1 LAEQIEIVNVGGQ
14 DGVASEITLQKLVEA
29 MDRMSGQT
37 NSPSA
42 KAAKEYAAAQKD
54 ATGKTKAAGES
65 TKKLGEKA
73 DQTRKYF
80 TKLDSAILGA
90 AGGVFGTLKS
100 SVMGLG
106 EAFLGTSTDI
116 SSFAQSIPIFGSI
129 FAPFTAYLDNTV
141 QSFRDMSSVGGAFG
155 NDLEAVR
162 MTAYSLHLSL
172 GEFQNL
178 VMNNSESLAQLGG
191 SVTQGIQRF
200 TNMNKIIKGT
210 GDFASLKNMG
220 FTIDEINEGMTDY
233 IAQQAAMGTLQG
245 RSTKSLAAGSAN
257 YLKQIDLLAKVTGKS
272 RQEAEKQLR
281 AQAQDAGLRTLLNQF
296 KEGSKEFNNLQMSI
310 ALLDEIGGDAG
321 TAMKDLLDGMAST
334 PEAGKFI
341 AMLGDSGPQI
351 QEALKQVGEGADPK
365 VLQEAF
371 RNAGGA
377 LEGFAN
383 MGAAER
389 KQYIDTLRQ
398 SDPAMASFLDASA
411 KMMDIGNRDL
421 DAAKAEQDKRNAIT
435 DSLVTF
441 DDKLK
446 EARAEIGKQLI
457 ESGLFD
463 KLATLTSDLVTGFGK
478 LVTDEGFKT
487 GISSF
492 MTLMS
497 EGFTAIGEF
506 FTNWKKYDFK
516 TALLGDEEKGVDGL
530 FGDLKGA
537 LNKAWE
543 TIQPV
548 IMEAFGGLGTAIWD
562 GIKSIFPDWEAIGAG
577 LLVSIGTLFLAPFVG
592 IFGAIALGIAAV
604 IGWDAIKEKADEIWT
619 SITGSFASIKDW
631 WTNLDF
637 SKMLSDTWTSV
648 KSWFSFG
655 DSSFSI
661 TQLATDAWAT
671 VKGFFSFGDSSFS
684 ITQLATDAWATV
696 KGFFSFGGG
705 GEEGGTSFSISQLMT
720 DAWASVTSFFSLENF
735 SIPSISDMFT
745 GIINK
750 VKSFFSFDFKMPNFK
765 QYLPKWL
772 GGEGKSL
779 FGGSDD
785 EISSAAE
792 PPAVPDT
799 SAAVEAGDSVVSAQN
814 AIATFANLDGLKN
827 NLDILKNGLDI
838 QQVRSYTN
846 AMSQLVEV
854 LEQLNE
860 ELAKDN
866 KFGPGT
872 GENAGSVLAKMD
884 TIGTGGGV
892 GGEQVNSLLQE
903 ILTVLADMREYD
915 RIVASNTRDFPS
927 SNIAVSGLT
936 LPG

>member
-1 LAEQIEIVNVGGQ
+1 MAEQIEIVNVGGQ

-671 VKGFFSFGDSSFS
+671 VKGFFSFG
-684 ITQLATDAWATV
+684 
-696 KGFFSFGGG
+696 GG

-745 GIINK
+745 GIIDA
-750 VKSFFSFDFKMPNFK
+750 VKGFFSFDFEMPNFK
-765 QYLPKWL
+765 QFLPTWL

-779 FGGSDD
+779 FGGGGESTA
-785 EISSAAE
+785 SAPE
-792 PPAVPDT
+792 PPDT
-799 SAAVEAGDSVVSAQN
+799 TPAVEGGA
-814 AIATFANLDGLKN
+814 AIADAQSAIAQFASLPDLQN
-827 NLDILKNGLDI
+827 NLDILKQGLDVEG
-838 QQVRSYTN
+838 VRSYTL
-846 AMSQLVEV
+846 AMEQLVDV
-854 LEQLNE
+854 LGRLNETLAEDNTGMFGGGTGVAAADVLGQINSATQGGTQASQQLNTLMSE
-860 ELAKDN
+860 MLV
-866 KFGPGT
+866 
-872 GENAGSVLAKMD
+872 VLQEMRDYDEQIEKN
-884 TIGTGGGV
+884 TKRTV
-892 GGEQVNSLLQE
+892 GGSN
-903 ILTVLADMREYD
+903 LA
-915 RIVASNTRDFPS
+915 
-927 SNIAVSGLT
+927 SGQISAKAT
-936 LPG
+936 YS